1 MNPKI
6 DENAARLLQDL
17 YAYERVT
24 AMTPEERDV
33 LRKWVSE
40 GNSVHENASMSVSEN
55 GRPTNFLDVYRYEKE
70 RLEAMRK
77 RSRMEEKCNAKGE

>member
-6 DENAARLLQDL
+6 DENAARLLQEL

-24 AMTPEERDV
+24 AMTAEERAI

-40 GNSVHENASMSVSEN
+40 GNSVHENASMSVNEN
-55 GRPTNFLDVYRYEKE
+55 GRPSDFLDVYRYEKE
-70 RLEAMRK
+70 QLEVMRK
-77 RSRMEEKCNAKGE
+77 RSRMEGKCNA